1 MLIFSTFAIFYHSK
15 LFHPIVSLGP
25 LVGCAVLLGP
35 LASHSTWTLRQRCEI
50 ISEWAFFLFS
60 YVFTKYF
67 IINCSH
73 ESRTCYYIRFFFNI
87 LWKRKRINVGILLQ
101 KIFHLICGLLQAS
114 LSHFL
119 AHFYLLSHIQI
130 TTISLICTWWGG

>member
-35 LASHSTWTLRQRCEI
+35 LASHSTWTLRQRWKM

-60 YVFTKYF
+60 CVFTKYF

-73 ESRTCYYIRFFFNI
+73 AHAIILSSVLINI
-87 LWKRKRINVGILLQ
+87 FWKRKRMIIEILLQ
-101 KIFHLICGLLQAS
+101 KIFHPIFGLLQAC